1 MHQNR
6 RNNRALR
13 LERVTEAEFLQAAET
28 TMNERHRAQSLARRA
43 PFGQLTLAL
52 ESAASSAEAGLRAA
66 YRRLAISRSLSYEQA
81 MSQRAYEI
89 GIRNL
94 AEAIARRIGRRRRHR
109 ADQR

>member
-28 TMNERHRAQSLARRA
+28 TMNERHRAQSLPHG
-43 PFGQLTLAL
+43 PFGQLPLAL